1 MIEADILDVLQNV
14 AMAAIMATD
23 QPDKAEYIDSRLKV
37 IGITGPSPADGRFI
51 EFVNIPNNR
60 QGEYYD
66 DSRTYQGNFRI
77 LLHWNVDASGA
88 IPPAQ
93 FLDKIAAY
101 YTAGLRAPVGNR
113 MLEFYGKPDASGPIE
128 NGSELLFPLNLPYRC
143 FAA

>member
-1 MIEADILDVLQNV
+1 MIEADILIALQDV
-14 AMAAIMATD
+14 AMAAILATD
-23 QPDKAEYIDSRLKV
+23 QPDKAEYVDARLKP
-37 IGITGPSPADGRFI
+37 IGMTAPSPADGCYI

-77 LLHWNVDASGA
+77 LLHWKVDTAGA
-88 IPPAQ
+88 IPGAQ

-101 YTAGLRAPVGNR
+101 YTAGLRYPVANR

-128 NGSELLFPLNLPYRC
+128 AGSELLFPLNLPYRC